1 MDFRNIVHHDQFPL
15 VTIGMSSYNYSAY
28 IKDALNSLLGQTY
41 SNIELIIIDDC
52 SADDSVNIIR
62 EWIVT
67 NNVTCTFIVHDI
79 NCGITKTSNELV
91 KLAKGKYISLFAS
104 DDIMLPQKIEHQVQI
119 LETAGEEY
127 GMCYAIAETM
137 DEDGNKTGFYNEVQP
152 HYEGDMLE
160 YFVHGWLTF
169 ATPTSLIR
177 MSVYDSIGFYDE
189 RMLLEDYD
197 FWIRLFAR
205 YKAKYCDYP
214 SIIYRV
220 KKQSAVF
227 DDWRK
232 NNNERY
238 YYDRILSNFKVLPYI
253 KENVKLK
260 EHLQNKISQYLK
272 ALEACRS
279 KYVPELIKY
288 LLKHGYF
295 RIPIKVVLSNF
306 YHLNRSR

>member
-1 MDFRNIVHHDQFPL
+1 MDFRNIVHDDKLPL
-15 VTIGMSSYNYSAY
+15 VTIGMSSYNYSGY
-28 IKDALNSLLGQTY
+28 IQDALNSLLGQTY

-52 SADDSVNIIR
+52 SVDNSVKIIH
-62 EWIVT
+62 EWIVA
-67 NNVTCTFIVHDI
+67 NKLACTFIVHDA

-104 DDIMLPQKIEHQVQI
+104 DDVMLPEKIERQVQL

-127 GMCYAIAETM
+127 GMCYAIAQTM
-137 DEDGNKTGFYNEVQP
+137 DENGNKTGYYNEVQP

-160 YFVHGWLTF
+160 YFVRGWLTF

-177 MSVYDSIGFYDE
+177 MSVYQSIGFYDE

-197 FWIRLFAR
+197 FWLRLFAR

-220 KKQSAVF
+220 KKHSAVF

-238 YYDRILSNFKVLPYI
+238 YYDRILSNFKVLSYI
-253 KENVKLK
+253 KDNVKLK

-272 ALEACRS
+272 ALEASRS
-279 KYVPELIKY
+279 VYAPKMIKH

-295 RIPIKVVLSNF
+295 RIPVKVILSNI
-306 YHLNRSR
+306 YHLKRST